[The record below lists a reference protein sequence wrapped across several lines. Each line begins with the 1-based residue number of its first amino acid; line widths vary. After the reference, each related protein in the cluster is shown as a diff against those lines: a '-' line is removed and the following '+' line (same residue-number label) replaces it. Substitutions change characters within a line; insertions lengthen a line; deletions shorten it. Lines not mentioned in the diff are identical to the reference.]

1 MSTVLVVTPILVT
14 QWPAIVAAV
23 TAAMSAAGFTAIQE
37 AESQARSQSQSQT
50 NREEIEVEDSEI
62 LDAATGTGEQI
73 VVQRDG
79 IRATFSRDA
88 RGALRICMEGR
99 GKSKSELR
107 AIGEDLLGRVT
118 QQFAY
123 HRIVTELRERN
134 MTIVD
139 EQVTEHESVKIRV
152 RNW

>member
-1 MSTVLVVTPILVT
+1 MSTVLVVTPILVS

-23 TAAMSAAGFTAIQE
+23 TAAMSAAGYTAVQQAASQPMG
-37 AESQARSQSQSQT
+37 AESST
-50 NREEIEVEDSEI
+50 REEIEVEDSEI
-62 LDAATGTGEQI
+62 LEATAGTGEQI
-73 VVQRDG
+73 VVEREG
-79 IRATFSRDA
+79 VRATFTRDA

-99 GKSKSELR
+99 GKSKAQLR

-123 HRIVTELRERN
+123 HRIVTQLKERN
-134 MTIVD
+134 MVIVD
-139 EQVTEHESVKIRV
+139 EQVTDQQSVKIRV

>member
-1 MSTVLVVTPILVT
+1 MSTVLVVTPILVS

-23 TAAMSAAGFTAIQE
+23 TAAMSAAGYTAVQHT
-37 AESQARSQSQSQT
+37 ASQPSGMDGIS
-50 NREEIEVEDSEI
+50 REEIEVEDSEI
-62 LDAATGTGEQI
+62 LESATGTGEQI

-79 IRATFSRDA
+79 VRATFTRDA

-99 GKSKSELR
+99 GKSKAQLR
-107 AIGEDLLGRVT
+107 SIGEDLLGRVT

-123 HRIVTELRERN
+123 HRIVSQLKERN

-139 EQVTEHESVKIRV
+139 EQVTEQQSVKIRV

>member
-23 TAAMSAAGFTAIQE
+23 TAAMSAAGYTAVQHS
-37 AESQARSQSQSQT
+37 ASQQSADVG
-50 NREEIEVEDSEI
+50 NCREEIEVEDSEI
-62 LDAATGTGEQI
+62 LQSATGTGEQI

-79 IRATFSRDA
+79 VRATFTRDA
-88 RGALRICMEGR
+88 RGSLRICMEGR
-99 GKSKSELR
+99 GKSKAQLR

-123 HRIVTELRERN
+123 HRIVTQLRERN
-134 MTIVD
+134 MVIVD